1 MIQKTPYNG
10 LTTEGGAMART
21 RGYNRF
27 HRFLARQKRRSLRS
41 VLPRFQMENDTHGA
55 QIDHSRT
62 MLINIKGREAQL
74 DLMEADA

>member
-10 LTTEGGAMART
+10 VTTGVGAKSRT

-27 HRFLARQKRRSLRS
+27 DRFLTRQKRRALRS
-41 VLPRFQMENDTHGA
+41 VLQRFQMENYTYGA

-62 MLINIKGREAQL
+62 MLINLKGREAQQ